1 MIPVKILGVQMER
14 MSGSPVVLLVEQGT
28 GERVL
33 PIFIG
38 APEAR
43 AIALALEGVE
53 PPRPAT
59 HDLLASVL
67 RELDSSLVRVD
78 VTELRSGTF
87 IAELEVATPDKDHRI
102 SCRPSDALALALRF
116 DAPVYVDGAVLEEA
130 GVEIQNAEDDA
141 IDDDKIEEAV
151 AEFQEFLQNMRPE
164 DFGSGDEGDQGPEG
178 GAGSS

>member
-1 MIPVKILGVQMER
+1 MIPVTILGIQLER
-14 MSGSPVVLLVEQGT
+14 VSGSPVVLLVEQGT

-59 HDLLASVL
+59 HDLLADVL
-67 RELDSSLVRVD
+67 REVGTSVVKVE

-87 IAELEVATPDKDHRI
+87 IAELEVTTGSDTHRV

-116 DAPVYVDGAVLEEA
+116 DAPVFVDAAVLEEA
-130 GVEIQNAEDDA
+130 GVAIQPADEEPDDEQ
-141 IDDDKIEEAV
+141 IEETV
-151 AEFQEFLQNMRPE
+151 AEFQEFLQTMRPE
-164 DFGSGDEGDQGPEG
+164 DFADGGEADEGPDPR
-178 GAGSS
+178 SS